1 MVEAR
6 PEVGVDSR
14 ESLLEML
21 ESTYEM
27 IQAMDLTTESWETE
41 RNLLVKQA
49 TDLYNLTEKLS
60 FSE

>member
-41 RNLLVKQA
+41 RNLLVKRA